1 MTPTA
6 GSSSCC
12 IFFLTF
18 PIPSKTPCPQ
28 GVGCKKQNMS
38 KTEAQPVPAMVVVEA
53 VASVVVSGVAAD
65 VVVDD
70 KRTKA
75 KS

>member
-1 MTPTA
+1 
-6 GSSSCC
+6 
-12 IFFLTF
+12 
-18 PIPSKTPCPQ
+18 
-28 GVGCKKQNMS
+28 MS